1 VAPKKGNLCISY
13 INRKDSKDE
22 SVLIFQLNQ
31 MGFLAGFFYLNE
43 VKTDSNLPWSI
54 AKTSKM
60 SWGQGEE
67 NITCWVKLSLGN
79 FEGWK

>member
-1 VAPKKGNLCISY
+1 
-13 INRKDSKDE
+13 
-22 SVLIFQLNQ
+22 
-31 MGFLAGFFYLNE
+31 MGFWQVFYFNE

-67 NITCWVKLSLGN
+67 NITCWVKLCLGN
-79 FEGWK
+79 FEG